1 MVIIISEIGIN
12 HSGNIDTAKEMVR
25 LSKEAGADIA
35 KFQIFDKED
44 YTDDRIRACWLS
56 QDSFKEIKKYCD
68 KCGIEFLCTP
78 EKPAHVDFLETL
90 GVKRYKVGN
99 NHLSDLLLLERI
111 EKTKKPVF
119 LSANEKDAL
128 YAPFAEACDLDKAL
142 NIFSDFTLHS
152 KVKVLYCVPKYPPK
166 PEELKLRI
174 LKSLDQK
181 FDGISNHY
189 PSILPSLIAIAYGAE
204 VIETHVMLSEGSP
217 IDAPV
222 SITFSE
228 LGQLVSYARQMEA
241 MIWGKQ

>member
-1 MVIIISEIGIN
+1 MSVEIIAECGIN
-12 HSGNIDTAKEMVR
+12 HNGSVECAKTMIRNVGM
-25 LSKEAGADIA
+25 AGCKIA
-35 KFQIFDKED
+35 KFQMFDKED
-44 YTDDRIRACWLS
+44 YTDDRIKSCWLS

-68 KCGIEFLCTP
+68 NCGIEFLCTP
-78 EKPAHVDFLETL
+78 EKPAHVDFLEKL

-99 NHLSDLLLLERI
+99 NHLTDFALLERI
-111 EKTKKPVF
+111 KKTKKPVF

-128 YAPFAEACDLDKAL
+128 YAPFGEACDLDKAR
-142 NIFSDFTLHS
+142 NILSYLET
-152 KVKVLYCVPKYPPK
+152 KVLYCVPKYPPK

-189 PSILPSLIAIAYGAE
+189 PSILPSLIAIAYGAK
-204 VIETHVMLSEGSP
+204 VIETHVMLSDSSP

-241 MIWGKQ
+241 MIWGK